1 MWLKNCNN
9 IIILYSQ
16 NLINLYF
23 QTIFCCYVYYL
34 FYFQIKANITGL
46 KWWNRI
52 CLVSSSLR
60 WKEVGHSAQTKV
72 RSVMCT
78 RSWRDS
84 LSLRLKAKEQMRQA
98 YGFAP
103 VWITACRT
111 RSPREENIFSQ
122 CSQEWGR
129 RPEWTRACLF
139 KFVLRVNVLPQT
151 GHLNGRAP
159 SGEYR

>member
-1 MWLKNCNN
+1 MWISSIHK
-9 IIILYSQ
+9 IWK
-16 NLINLYF
+16 NLYF
-23 QTIFCCYVYYL
+23 QATFVFMSITYFT
-34 FYFQIKANITGL
+34 FQIKTTITGL
-46 KWWNRI
+46 KWWNLI

-139 KFVLRVNVLPQT
+139 KFVLLVNVLPQT

-159 SGEYR
+159 SEKYR